1 VLGTIAVPQ
10 ATVVFASGVITGS
23 AAGLTVIVLLTEASA
38 LPQTSVAVQVSVTVP
53 PHAPGVAEKVDALE
67 VPLIRH
73 PPVNPLVNVT
83 VLGTIAVPQD
93 TVVFASGVITGRAAG
108 LTVITRVL
116 GVRTLPQLSVAVQ
129 VSVIVPPHAPGV
141 VEKVDALEVPL
152 IRHPP
157 VNPLV
162 KDTVLGTIAVPQA
175 TVVFASGVIT
185 GNAAGLTVIVL
196 LTETSALP
204 QTSVA
209 VQVSVTVPPHAPG
222 VAVKVEALEVP
233 LIRHPPVNPLV

>member
-53 PHAPGVAEKVDALE
+53 PHAPGVA
-67 VPLIRH
+67 
-73 PPVNPLVNVT
+73 
-83 VLGTIAVPQD
+83 
-93 TVVFASGVITGRAAG
+93 
-108 LTVITRVL
+108 
-116 GVRTLPQLSVAVQ
+116 
-129 VSVIVPPHAPGV
+129 
-141 VEKVDALEVPL
+141 EKVDALEVPL